1 MPHGHGPC
9 RLHFPSLGRS
19 RWLQRGAG
27 DSSAWISSSWAVT
40 CSLTF
45 RKEWYTLS
53 PGTQDESQDPGHG
66 EYQKPVEIEMPTAAA
81 LHNLLILYARLQI
94 ITDIQRY
101 TSEQDRVS
109 ALLNTY
115 IVSCSSGYPH
125 FHSVAGDNFTFLIL
139 HPLFFN
145 SWDYRCHHHTQFMRQ
160 TQSFKHA
167 GKHSSNRAPPTALFR
182 GVFKVYFHMC
192 ACLYVCILL
201 YVPCACRNWNY
212 EDFDLPEMGD

>member
-1 MPHGHGPC
+1 MPHGRGP
-9 RLHFPSLGRS
+9 RHLHFLSLGRG

-27 DSSAWISSSWAVT
+27 DSPAWISSSWAVI

-45 RKEWYTLS
+45 CKEWYTPL

-66 EYQKPVEIEMPTAAA
+66 ECQKSVEIEMPTAA
-81 LHNLLILYARLQI
+81 LHNNLILYARLQI

-115 IVSCSSGYPH
+115 MVSCSSGYLH
-125 FHSVAGDNFTFLIL
+125 FHSVAGDDFTFLIL
-139 HPLFFN
+139 HSPCFN
-145 SWDYRCHHHTQFMRQ
+145 GWDYRCHHLAQFIRQ

-167 GKHSSNRAPPTALFR
+167 GQALFQQNPNPQPYLE
-182 GVFKVYFHMC
+182 GFLKVCFHMC
-192 ACLYVCILL
+192 ACLYAYIHLC
-201 YVPCACRNWNY
+201 VPCARRNWNY
-212 EDFDLPEMGD
+212 EDFDLPDMGD